1 MSKQNQI
8 VIAIDLKPG
17 IYITHMEELRIKLYR
32 LLNEN
37 WCNDLSDESIHLKEF
52 ITRDEKGNIYEQTE
66 LE

>member
-1 MSKQNQI
+1 MSKQNQV

-17 IYITHMEELRIKLYR
+17 ISIRNMEELRIKLYR
-32 LLNEN
+32 VLNEK

-52 ITRDEKGNIYEQTE
+52 ITRDEKGNIYEQIE